1 MHEQPMPVASES
13 NQPEPPEEPGSER
26 TMGSGQG
33 ELEAVPRPTVPLA
46 PEMSFER
53 QERVGCFLFPEW
65 CFSFPWGH
73 FSRIGFF
80 CARIWF
86 SVPGFGF
93 LVPSGFF
100 CSLASSF
107 PSRHLFTTASNKI
120 GR

>member
-80 CARIWF
+80 LR
-86 SVPGFGF
+86 PD
-93 LVPSGFF
+93 LVF
-100 CSLASSF
+100 CSWIWVSGSQRFFLFPCQFFSF
-107 PSRHLFTTASNKI
+107 PPSLHYCKQ
-120 GR
+120 